1 MDKMPLLITQFRR
14 DIEFVECAHLIIPV
28 VQHLAD
34 QGHQVKGSVSA
45 HHRGRDIDEK
55 LCGQE
60 LFCLKTP
67 IAVYVR
73 VQQAV
78 TGVPHEVGVLHR
90 QPGAGGRL
98 VPEDHA
104 QPERMV
110 LIGLDGRILF
120 QRQRIR
126 M

>member
-34 QGHQVKGSVSA
+34 QCHQVKGSVSA

-73 VQQAV
+73 V
-78 TGVPHEVGVLHR
+78 
-90 QPGAGGRL
+90 
-98 VPEDHA
+98 
-104 QPERMV
+104 
-110 LIGLDGRILF
+110 
-120 QRQRIR
+120 
-126 M
+126 